1 MPPRLLGPDQKP
13 RRVGV
18 ELEFAAV
25 SAKDG
30 AQLVQSLFGGHIV
43 EEDPHRFFV
52 HDTRFGTFICELDS
66 QYVHATADDEQWETV
81 TEGARDFLLKFRS
94 DFRRILGDISSYVVP
109 CEVVCPPI
117 ELEHLPEVET
127 LVSRLR
133 EAGATSTRSS
143 PVFAFGAQLN
153 PEIASET
160 PDYLV
165 SMIRA
170 YLLLSDWLRAVIDM
184 DPTRRI
190 TAFADPYPKPYVQK
204 VLAPDYAPDLEAL
217 IDDYLAANPTRNR
230 ELDLLPLFAHLRP
243 DIIASRLNDPLI
255 KARPTFHYRLPDS
268 RLSEP
273 DWSVLLEWNR
283 WCLVERLAENPELLA
298 AMSKAYKSHLDY
310 PFGGTWAIQASEW
323 LLLS

>member
-1 MPPRLLGPDQKP
+1 MPPHLLTAEGKP

-30 AQLVQSLFGGHIV
+30 AQLVQSLFGGDIL
-43 EEDPHRFFV
+43 EEDPHRFHV

-66 QYVHATADDEQWETV
+66 QYVHAAADDEQWETV
-81 TEGARDFLLKFRS
+81 SDGARDFLLKFRS

-117 ELEHLPEVET
+117 ELGHLPEVET

-133 EAGATSTRSS
+133 EAGAASTRSS

-153 PEIASET
+153 PEIASEA

-165 SMIRA
+165 SMLRA

-184 DPTRRI
+184 DPTRQI

-204 VLAPDYAPDLEAL
+204 VLEPDYAPDLTSL

-243 DIIASRLNDPLI
+243 DMINSRLNDPLI

-283 WCLVERLAENPELLA
+283 WCLVERLAGNPELLA
-298 AMSKAYKSHLDY
+298 AMSKAYRNHLDY
-310 PFGGTWAIQASEW
+310 PFGGAWAIQASEW